1 VIAAGAAKFNG
12 VRMARSAAGKSK
24 HDDVEGQ
31 ADAAAATN
39 DVSEKMVFV
48 KPAANAIRI
57 LKFLVEAGGPTRS
70 VTISRSLGLNA
81 STCFNILRTLV
92 MEEVVEFDP
101 VAKTYSV
108 GVGLTTLVGSLLTEG
123 QRIAAATPQMRDLA
137 DRYNIT
143 VTLWKRLGVDKIVL
157 IKGVPS
163 PANVRIEM
171 AEGQRLPVLMAATGR
186 VMAPYLG
193 WSRKE
198 LKSAFNALRW
208 QTPLT
213 FEAYWDE
220 VEAAK
225 ARGWA
230 VDRGYFTRGVQTL
243 AAPVFDRAGEVA
255 FTIVGV
261 MLQGQYEGEALEEI
275 GVALRDAGHRLTSAL
290 T

>member
-1 VIAAGAAKFNG
+1 
-12 VRMARSAAGKSK
+12 MARSAAGRALREEASAS
-24 HDDVEGQ
+24 DGAES
-31 ADAAAATN
+31 ATANDAG
-39 DVSEKMVFV
+39 EKMVIV

-92 MEEVVEFDP
+92 LEDVVEFDP

-108 GVGLTTLVGSLLTEG
+108 GVGLTTLVGNLLTEG
-123 QRIAAATPQMRDLA
+123 QRVAAATPQMRELA

-143 VTLWKRLGVDKIVL
+143 MTLWKRLGPDKIVL
-157 IKGVPS
+157 VKSVAS

-171 AEGQRLPVLMAATGR
+171 AEGQRLPVLMASTGR
-186 VMAPYLG
+186 IMAPHLG
-193 WSRKE
+193 WSRKD
-198 LKSAFNALRW
+198 LKAAFKALRW

-213 FEAYWDE
+213 FEDYWE
-220 VEAAK
+220 QVEAAE

-230 VDRGYFTRGVQTL
+230 SDQGYFTKGVQTI
-243 AAPVFDRAGEVA
+243 AAPVFDRAGDVA
-255 FTIVGV
+255 FSIVGV
-261 MLQGQYEGEALEEI
+261 MLLGQYEDGQLDEI
-275 GVALRDAGHRLTSAL
+275 GAALRDAGRRLTNAL